1 MISLQEVTPENF
13 HRFKDPIL
21 EVEKSSF
28 LSPWTIRTFEAET
41 KRPVSQLWA
50 LLAGGKIGGY
60 ICFWIFANEAHLM
73 NIAVHPQRRKR
84 GFGGCL
90 LKKLIEVSLS
100 EGATKAW
107 LEVRPSN
114 VGARAFY
121 IKAGF
126 TEISRRPRYYR
137 ETNEDAIIMSLSLAP
152 EDTGLMKSSYIWNV
166 EHAA

>member
-1 MISLQEVTPENF
+1 LPA
-13 HRFKDPIL
+13 D
-21 EVEKSSF
+21 
-28 LSPWTIRTFEAET
+28 
-41 KRPVSQLWA
+41 
-50 LLAGGKIGGY
+50 GKIGGY

-114 VGARAFY
+114 VSARAFY

>member
-1 MISLQEVTPENF
+1 MISLQKVTPENF

-21 EVEKSSF
+21 AVEKSSF
-28 LSPWTIRTFEAET
+28 LSPWSIRAFEAET
-41 KRPVSQLWA
+41 KRSVSQLWA
-50 LLAGGKIGGY
+50 LLTGVKIGGY
-60 ICFWIFANEAHLM
+60 ICFWIFADETHLT

-90 LKKLIEVSLS
+90 LKKLMEASLS

-114 VGARAFY
+114 LGARTFY

-126 TEISRRPRYYR
+126 TEISRKPRYYR
-137 ETNEDAIIMSLSLAP
+137 ETNEDAIIMSISLAP
-152 EDTGLMKSSYIWNV
+152 QDTGLRKSGYIWNV